1 MGSSSCS
8 NLFCN
13 YEKNIELT
21 TPFNQPTANNQS
33 QKIIK
38 NNSNNTIQNELLEET
53 KYNTY
58 KQLIPKLKNNIK
70 DFSNK
75 KDIKILINN
84 FNIREISFPVDKNK
98 LGEESARLH
107 EKIERILTKF
117 YPCNEKELNDIEIYL
132 VKILIKIKKNKNL
145 YKKIKENKVILS
157 GKLYKLMNFDRY
169 GYKAKKQSERFCV
182 LYNDVFKYYRSEI
195 QFLKGLKPINILYLN
210 QISRI
215 NLVKQDIN
223 SKKLNY
229 IIICNK
235 YAMEK
240 EEENYQNFGKDICN
254 NIYINHSNE
263 SMIIFT
269 NNDEINIYKWF
280 SYMNFLIYLKKNN

>member
-21 TPFNQPTANNQS
+21 TPFNQPTNNNQS
-33 QKIIK
+33 QKNIK
-38 NNSNNTIQNELLEET
+38 NDSNNSIQNELLEET
-53 KYNTY
+53 KYNTH
-58 KQLIPKLKNNIK
+58 KQLIPKLKCNIK
-70 DFSNK
+70 DFCNK
-75 KDIKILINN
+75 EDIKILINN

-98 LGEESARLH
+98 LGEESARLY
-107 EKIERILTKF
+107 EKIERVLNKF
-117 YPCNEKELNDIEIYL
+117 YPCNEKELDDIELYL
-132 VKILIKIKKNKNL
+132 VKIFIKIKSNL
-145 YKKIKENKVILS
+145 YKNIKENKVILC
-157 GKLYKLMNFDRY
+157 GKLNKLINFDKNIY
-169 GYKAKKQSERFCV
+169 STKKQSERFCV

-195 QFLKGLKPINILYLN
+195 QFLKGLKPLNILYLN

-235 YAMEK
+235 YSMEK
-240 EEENYQNFGKDICN
+240 EEKNYKNFGRDIYDN
-254 NIYINHSNE
+254 LYINHSNE
-263 SMIIFT
+263 SIIIFT
-269 NNDEINIYKWF
+269 NNDENNIYKWF
-280 SYMNFLIYLKKNN
+280 AYMNFLIYLKKER